1 MQAKTEKCNLQEV
14 WDYTEKENIVK
25 IITIPRETREDIAT
39 LKQEQHVLQRKHT
52 LQREHSKYK
61 RRALGWLDSRNG
73 GGVQQKCGKIQ
84 YRKSPRKQNKKME
97 NSGEK
102 WRKLEDQFRRSN
114 VQTELPERHQRWL
127 GGGGIISQR
136 NQEISPELKDGSFQ
150 IEKAHQDPRTMDE
163 THPHQGWWL
172 WNFWMLRRAKSLQG

>member
-73 GGVQQKCGKIQ
+73 GGGVQQKCGKIQ

-127 GGGGIISQR
+127 GGGGLSVK
-136 NQEISPELKDGSFQ
+136 EIKKYPLNWKMGASRLKRPIKTPGQ
-150 IEKAHQDPRTMDE
+150 WMKHIHIKVGGYE
-163 THPHQGWWL
+163 T
-172 WNFWMLRRAKSLQG
+172 SEC